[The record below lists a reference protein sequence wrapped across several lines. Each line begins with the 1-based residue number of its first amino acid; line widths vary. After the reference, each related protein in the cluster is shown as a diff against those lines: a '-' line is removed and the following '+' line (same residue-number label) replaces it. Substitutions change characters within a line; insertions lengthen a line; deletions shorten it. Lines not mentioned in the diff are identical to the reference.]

1 MRGKEGYL
9 TVYLALCL
17 TVILSLYLALIDSA
31 RRNGAGL
38 EALCAAEAGMQSVMA
53 EYHRELSRQYNLFAV
68 DSSYGTKSSGRG
80 RTGEHLAEH
89 VRRNLDC
96 GDVLLGGYLYRD
108 FFGLCLESAE
118 VSGVSLMTDG
128 NGAVFRRRA
137 IEAVRDDVGL
147 HLLEELK
154 GWMQSVR
161 VNGLDAPDTET
172 ERRELEKELEGY
184 NGREIETL
192 DGESVQVEIQNPAEA
207 LEEVSRQ
214 GILRLTVADCESL
227 SAAVINSGG
236 LIQSRMAQGK
246 NSLGNLETTQADS
259 LTDRFFFQE
268 YLLRYMGSYGDEREE
283 DVLKYQIEYL
293 IAGNDS
299 DVDNLRSVAGRIC
312 AIREAANALYLLS
325 SSEKR
330 LEIQGAAL
338 VACGLLL
345 LPWLIPV
352 LEAAI
357 LLGWAFAESVY
368 DVKSLLS
375 GGCIPLLK
383 DDDSWHYGLETA
395 LKGDLGEATAEGE
408 GLSYQDYLRILMF
421 LTDLDV
427 LTARAMNMVE
437 ADIRLT
443 RGNGDFRLDACC
455 DRLEMQVEISSSFGY
470 AFQIQRQR
478 SY

>member
-1 MRGKEGYL
+1 M
-9 TVYLALCL
+9 
-17 TVILSLYLALIDSA
+17 
-31 RRNGAGL
+31 
-38 EALCAAEAGMQSVMA
+38 
-53 EYHRELSRQYNLFAV
+53 
-68 DSSYGTKSSGRG
+68 
-80 RTGEHLAEH
+80 
-89 VRRNLDC
+89 
-96 GDVLLGGYLYRD
+96 
-108 FFGLCLESAE
+108 
-118 VSGVSLMTDG
+118 
-128 NGAVFRRRA
+128 
-137 IEAVRDDVGL
+137 
-147 HLLEELK
+147 
-154 GWMQSVR
+154 
-161 VNGLDAPDTET
+161 
-172 ERRELEKELEGY
+172 
-184 NGREIETL
+184 
-192 DGESVQVEIQNPAEA
+192 QVEIQNPAGA

-325 SSEKR
+325 SSERR

-368 DVKSLLS
+368 DVKSLFS
-375 GGCIPLLK
+375 GGRIPLLK
-383 DDDSWHYGLETA
+383 DDDSWHYGMETA

-408 GLSYQDYLRILMF
+408 GLSYRDYLRILMF

-443 RGNGDFRLDACC
+443 QGNGNFRLDACC

-470 AFQIQRQR
+470 AFQIQRER